1 MHRKEVNPCFVSSYV
16 PKKCGIATFTHNL
29 FTSYQ
34 NLCASAGKIV
44 AVDGLPESDYP
55 REVDFIFNRNK
66 MSDYTKAASHINAA
80 DLQVVNLQ
88 HEFGLFGGPEGRH
101 ISRLLEKLKKPVV
114 TTIHTVL
121 QDPTLGYYTSLI
133 EVVHH
138 SQRVVVMSNK
148 AVEILREIYYV
159 PQEKIAMIPHG
170 VPDLPFVGTEYFK
183 KKLELAGRFVLLS
196 FGLLNP
202 GKGIELV
209 LEALPEV
216 VRDRPDLLYVILGKT
231 HPEVARV
238 YGERYRENLQKLTH
252 EKRLENNVLF
262 IDQFVTNEE
271 LYNYISAADVYITAY
286 HSPEQITSGT
296 LAYAVALGKVV
307 VSTPYRYAEEV
318 LAGGRGHLV
327 PFNNPQ
333 ALVRTVNGILSDPE
347 GMRKTSRAAYEYGR
361 SMIWSRVAELYH
373 DLFQEVYKEFSLQKI
388 QKITVVYKS
397 SQDYLRRRSLYGMF
411 ERLTDDTG
419 IFQHTK
425 YGIPD
430 LKHGYCADD
439 VGRALGIV
447 MKVARWDNEPGYN
460 QLAKKYLAF
469 IHYVQKEDGRFHNFV
484 GYDRRVMDDDGGDD
498 TFGRVLMGLGSAVTL
513 SRDPSVTALAKEAF
527 DRAIAGRQPGLPLS
541 IHARANAYSI
551 CGLADYL
558 KKFPEAAAVR
568 ELLRAGADHLVE
580 LYEVNKGPDW
590 DWFEPSVTY
599 ANAKLPFALMMAHN
613 ILKDEVYLATALA
626 TLRFL
631 TCMQYTGSYFDI
643 VGNKNWLVNGLGRAS
658 FDQQPIEIGC
668 LVEAYCEA
676 LRQTGEQDYRDLAKK
691 AFSWFFGHNRLG
703 VPVYNPDDD
712 YPLDGLTETGT
723 NANSGAESVLAFAL
737 GLTCLKD
744 VSIRRNLGRRRGLAK
759 EVSDGSF
766 EYGCRA
772 AGRSGGTFQREH

>member
-1 MHRKEVNPCFVSSYV
+1 LHRKAINPCFVSSYV

-34 NLCASAGKIV
+34 SLYASAGKIV
-44 AVDGLPESDYP
+44 AVAGLPNGDYP
-55 REVDFIFNRNK
+55 PEVDFVFDRNK
-66 MSDYTKAASHINAA
+66 ISDYTRAAGHINAT

-101 ISRLLEKLKKPVV
+101 ISKLLEKLKKPVV
-114 TTIHTVL
+114 TTVHTVL

-138 SQRVVVMSNK
+138 SQKVVVMSNK

-159 PQEKIAMIPHG
+159 PMEKIVMIPHG

-183 KKLELAGRFVLLS
+183 KELGLADRFVVLS

-238 YGERYRENLQKLTH
+238 YGERYRESLQKLTY

-271 LYNYISAADVYITAY
+271 LYNYISAADVYVTPY
-286 HSPEQITSGT
+286 HSQEQITSGT

-333 ALVRTVNGILSDPE
+333 ALARTMNGILSHPE
-347 GMRKTSRAAYEYGR
+347 DMHKTRLAAYEYGR
-361 SMIWSRVAELYH
+361 SMIWPRVAELYH
-373 DLFQEVYKEFSLQKI
+373 DLFQKVHKDFSLQKVE
-388 QKITVVYKS
+388 KISVVYKG
-397 SQDYLRRRSLYGMF
+397 SQDYLRRRSLYRMF

-419 IFQHTK
+419 LFQHTK

-430 LKHGYCADD
+430 LKHGYSADD

-447 MKVARWDNEPGYN
+447 MKVARWDNEPGYSR
-460 QLAKKYLAF
+460 LAEKYLAF

-484 GYDRRVMDDDGGDD
+484 GYDRQILDEDGGDD
-498 TFGRVLMGLGSAVTL
+498 TLGRVLMGLGSAVAL
-513 SRDPSVTALAKEAF
+513 STEPSVVVLARETF

-541 IHARANAYSI
+541 TYAKAIAYSI
-551 CGLADYL
+551 CGLSDYL
-558 KKFPEAAAVR
+558 KKYPGAEPVG

-580 LYEVNKGPDW
+580 LYKANNGPDW
-590 DWFEPSVTY
+590 GWFETSVTY
-599 ANAKLPFALMMAHN
+599 ANAKLPFALMMAHSV
-613 ILKDEVYLATALA
+613 LKKEVYLATALA
-626 TLRFL
+626 TLKFL
-631 TCMQYTGSYFDI
+631 TSIQYNGTYFDI
-643 VGNKNWLVNGLGRAS
+643 VGNNNWLVKGAGKAS

-676 LRQTGEQDYRDLAKK
+676 LRQTRDEQYRHLANK
-691 AFSWFFGHNRLG
+691 AFSWFFGNNRLG
-703 VPVYNPDDD
+703 VPVYNLEAD
-712 YPLDGLTETGT
+712 YPLDGLTETGS
-723 NANSGAESVLAFAL
+723 NANSGAESVLSFAMAI
-737 GLTCLKD
+737 TCLKD
-744 VSIRRNLGRRRGLAK
+744 ISIRKNLGRKRGIVKGAN
-759 EVSDGSF
+759 E
-766 EYGCRA
+766 
-772 AGRSGGTFQREH
+772 

>member
-1 MHRKEVNPCFVSSYV
+1 MHRKGISPCFISSYV
-16 PKKCGIATFTHNL
+16 PRKCGIATFTHNL

-34 NLCASAGKIV
+34 NLYASAAKIV
-44 AVDGLPESDYP
+44 AVDGLPECDYP
-55 REVDFIFNRNK
+55 AEVDFVFNRNK
-66 MSDYTKAASHINAA
+66 ISDYTGAAGHINAT

-101 ISRLLEKLKKPVV
+101 ISRLLEKLKQPVV

-148 AVEILREIYYV
+148 AVEILREVYYV
-159 PQEKIAMIPHG
+159 PLEKIVMIPHG

-183 KKLELAGRFVLLS
+183 KQLGLAGRFVLLS

-216 VRDRPDLLYVILGKT
+216 VRDRPDLMYVILGKT

-238 YGERYRENLQKLTH
+238 YGERYRESLQKLTY
-252 EKRLENNVLF
+252 EKRLAKNVLF

-271 LYNYISAADVYITAY
+271 LYNYISAADVYITPY
-286 HSPEQITSGT
+286 HSQEQITSGT

-307 VSTPYRYAEEV
+307 ISTPYRYAEEV

-327 PFNNPQ
+327 PFNNPY
-333 ALVRTVNGILSDPE
+333 ALARTMNGILSHPE
-347 GMRKTSRAAYEYGR
+347 NLHMTRRAAYEYGR
-361 SMIWSRVAELYH
+361 SMIWPRVAELYH
-373 DLFQEVYKEFSLQKI
+373 DLFQEVYKQFSLQKI
-388 QKITVVYKS
+388 EKISVVYKS
-397 SQDYLRRRSLYGMF
+397 SQDYLRRRSLYRMF

-430 LKHGYCADD
+430 LKHGYSADD

-484 GYDRRVMDDDGGDD
+484 GYDRRIMDRDGGDD
-498 TFGRVLMGLGSAVTL
+498 TFGRVLMGLGNTVAL
-513 SRDPSVTALAKEAF
+513 SMDPSVAALAKETF
-527 DRAIAGRQPGLPLS
+527 DRAIAGRQPRLPLS
-541 IHARANAYSI
+541 SHSRATAYSI
-551 CGLADYL
+551 CGLSDYL
-558 KKFPEAAAVR
+558 KKFPGAAEAG
-568 ELLRAGADHLVE
+568 ELLRAGADYLVE
-580 LYEVNKGPDW
+580 LHRVNKGPDW

-599 ANAKLPFALMMAHN
+599 ANAKLSFALMMAHS
-613 ILKDEVYLATALA
+613 ILGDEVYLATALA
-626 TLRFL
+626 TLKFL
-631 TCMQYTGSYFDI
+631 TGIQYNGSYFDI
-643 VGNKNWLVNGLGRAS
+643 VGNKNWLVNGVGRAS

-676 LRQTGEQDYRDLAKK
+676 LRQTREQQYRDLAKK
-691 AFSWFFGHNRLG
+691 AFSWFFGNNRLG
-703 VPVYNPDDD
+703 VPVYNMDDD

-723 NANSGAESVLAFAL
+723 NANSGAESVLSFAL

-744 VSIRRNLGRRRGLAK
+744 VSIRKNLGRKRGLEKTAQ
-759 EVSDGSF
+759 VPGH
-766 EYGCRA
+766 
-772 AGRSGGTFQREH
+772 GGTRFPAPN